1 MLHNPHWDVTPYFM
15 HFVFDSLAHGGLFD
29 SEAVAKMHDYVVV
42 PETQT
47 VREMGPDKGD
57 YSHGWIASPT
67 YQMSSKI
74 LGITP
79 AAPGFDAINIHP
91 IYCGLAF
98 ARGAVPSR
106 HGLIGV
112 DWSRQPGQVSIK
124 LDVPP
129 GTHAN
134 VDLPTGLASNPELF
148 LEGKLLAAAAGE
160 TTGTKSGVH
169 AMQRKAGS
177 ITFQL
182 DPGRYQFTVTGL

>member
-1 MLHNPHWDVTPYFM
+1 VI
-15 HFVFDSLAHGGLFD
+15 
-29 SEAVAKMHDYVVV
+29 

-47 VREMGPDKGD
+47 VREAGPAKGD

-79 AAPGFDAINIHP
+79 ASPGFDTIDIAP
-91 IYCGLAF
+91 TLCGLSF

-112 DWSRQPGQVSIK
+112 DWTKQPGQLSIK

-134 VDLPTGLASNPELF
+134 VDLPTGQASNPQLL
-148 LEGKLLAAAAGE
+148 LEGKPLAAS
-160 TTGTKSGVH
+160 TGGSDGMESSVH
-169 AMQRKAGS
+169 SIQREPGS
-177 ITFQL
+177 IKFHL
-182 DPGRYQFTVTGL
+182 DPGHYEFTVRGL